1 MKFTTS
7 LVAAATLLT
16 TALGAPTRISARDAQ
31 QTWTITD
38 FTISSEFPPD
48 PPPIYSYPN
57 MTQTTPTTYL
67 QNSIST
73 SWTAQNPQLPATSQ
87 MRTQPAR
94 RSTRGVL
101 RRATTDQRATA
112 PTRTQSAGTTT
123 RTAIRRSWRFLRK
136 CHLVCVCYKWQGADR
151 W

>member
-7 LVAAATLLT
+7 LVAAATLLI

-73 SWTAQNPQLPATSQ
+73 SWTAKNPQLPATSQ

-101 RRATTDQRATA
+101 RQATTDQRATA

-136 CHLVCVCYKWQGADR
+136 CHLVGVCYKWQGC
-151 W
+151 